1 MTLSL
6 HTDPALLSYSS
17 VDKHKDALEQPR
29 LNGSEGIPLVEMAKF
44 NDLYNRLRRLR
55 KHASNLLLDLSC
67 AHTLD
72 TGNAISQ
79 QSGFGGEEQS
89 HIFRSACLK
98 FHLTSLVLADKGQV
112 YKRQLHEAASIL
124 RTMKDFAFDISGIYR
139 LS

>member
-44 NDLYNRLRRLR
+44 NDLYKRIRHLR

-89 HIFRSACLK
+89 Y
-98 FHLTSLVLADKGQV
+98 VLLFA
-112 YKRQLHEAASIL
+112 LPASNFI
-124 RTMKDFAFDISGIYR
+124 
-139 LS
+139 